1 MKVFNLSFTL
11 KHLVIVSLG
20 IILLT
25 ACESDDD
32 NTFINENNIDQ
43 QVTET
48 DIDALLFM
56 IEEEKLARDTY
67 DFLYDQWGISIFD
80 NISNSEQSHMN
91 ALENLL
97 INYNIDYDI
106 LPAGEFNDSDLQ
118 NFYNQFVDDGS
129 QSLANSLQIGA
140 TIEDLDI
147 VDLQQNIDETSNA
160 QIIAVF
166 ESLKCGS
173 RNHLRSFVNTIET
186 NGNAYTPQFLNV
198 EDYNTIIDGSHEQC
212 NN

>member
-1 MKVFNLSFTL
+1 MKVFNLSFAL

-91 ALENLL
+91 AVENLL

-106 LPAGEFNDSDLQ
+106 LPAGEFNDSELQ

-129 QSLANSLQIGA
+129 QSLVNALQIGA

-160 QIIAVF
+160 QIITVF

-173 RNHLRSFVNTIET
+173 RNHLRGFVNTIET
-186 NGNAYTPQFLNV
+186 NGDTYTPQFLSI
-198 EDYNTIIDGSHEQC
+198 EDYNTILDGSHEQC